1 MYAVVYPK
9 TKALAPLVNSKAFF
23 LSPPKIKGYKKLQR
37 GTCGETDMIKIFS
50 GIYIH
55 FLTVVLFVFC
65 FITRKAQ
72 TLAITYIIMT
82 VHECAHLLAALLI
95 GLKPERMVFYPFG
108 VNLKLKNRLLPSMA
122 DEFIL
127 YIAGPMANIVMALSA
142 KIFLKDFSWQED
154 FYIKNILLFAINMLP
169 ILPLDGGII
178 LKRAMSYVW
187 GEKTTVRF
195 MRVISSAMIISAGVF
210 LWYENILCRNF
221 SLFFFFVFLLG
232 NLFTAKEKYNVD
244 LLRGLMFSKRK
255 VRCAKARVV
264 VMANDENLRNV
275 LKEFTNTHYNIL
287 CVIGENG
294 EIEKIMSE
302 REVIKAL
309 TSN

>member
-1 MYAVVYPK
+1 
-9 TKALAPLVNSKAFF
+9 
-23 LSPPKIKGYKKLQR
+23 
-37 GTCGETDMIKIFS
+37 MIKIFS
-50 GIYIH
+50 GIYVH
-55 FLTVVLFVFC
+55 FLTVVLFALC

-72 TLAITYIIMT
+72 TLTVTYIIMT
-82 VHECAHLLAALLI
+82 AHECAHLLAALLI
-95 GLKPERMVFYPFG
+95 GLRPERMVFYPFG

-127 YIAGPMANIVMALSA
+127 YIAGPMANIVMALLA
-142 KIFLKDFSWQED
+142 KLFLNGFSWQED
-154 FYIKNILLFAINMLP
+154 FYIKNLLLFAINILP
-169 ILPLDGGII
+169 VLPLDGGI
-178 LKRAMSYVW
+178 LVKRAMSYAW
-187 GEKTTVRF
+187 GEKSAVRC
-195 MRVISSAMIISAGVF
+195 MRVISGLVIISGGVI
-210 LWYENILCRNF
+210 LWRENVLCRNF
-221 SLFFFFVFLLG
+221 SLFFFFLFLLG

-255 VRCAKARVV
+255 VKCAKARVV

-302 REVIKAL
+302 REVIQAL